1 MISRTTDL
9 SGDRVATKGD
19 EDREVGVLQLEAVHV
34 RHQACNHVQGLLG
47 DSGRI
52 KDRLGWVVG
61 IEVGGNNDY
70 FMSQPS
76 PSIHCIKNV

>member
-34 RHQACNHVQGLLG
+34 CDQAYRECKGWGFQG
-47 DSGRI
+47 
-52 KDRLGWVVG
+52 
-61 IEVGGNNDY
+61 GG
-70 FMSQPS
+70 
-76 PSIHCIKNV
+76 